1 MEMKDLMNIVDDI
14 NNGKLKISDLYSL
27 HEKGYDI
34 IINDG
39 KATEVIVRKKVV
51 VC

>member
-1 MEMKDLMNIVDDI
+1 MKELMEIIDDI
-14 NNGKLKISDLYSL
+14 NKGKKKMSDLYDL

-39 KATEVIVRKKVV
+39 KVTEITIRKKVV